1 LEEPQTREVTM
12 RITVRTH
19 DLDWNEKLQKKVER
33 SIEFAVDR
41 HRDRIDRIAVCLADL
56 NGPRG
61 GVDKLCQMTAEVRGI
76 GTLHISEN
84 GSDVTAV
91 AGRAARRLG
100 FRIRR
105 SIERRRGRGAADRR
119 ATIRAAR

>member
-1 LEEPQTREVTM
+1 M
-12 RITVRTH
+12 KITVRTH
-19 DLDWNEKLQKKVER
+19 DFDLDETLQKKVER

-41 HRDRIDRIAVCLADL
+41 HRDRIDRIGVCLADL

-84 GSDVTAV
+84 GSNVTAV

-105 SIERRRGRGAADRR
+105 SIERRRGRGAAERR
-119 ATIRAAR
+119 AAIRAAR